1 MGYLYT
7 RKLSIKL
14 NTLKIKTITKGTCT
28 VVNYSANA
36 QFSLIYLLF
45 VSGETST
52 ILLDAKKYNLNLLC
66 NQREHQKLIL
76 SRAIPT

>member
-1 MGYLYT
+1 MGYFYT
-7 RKLSIKL
+7 GKLSIKL
-14 NTLKIKTITKGTCT
+14 NTLKIKTITKGACGKLFI
-28 VVNYSANA
+28 

-66 NQREHQKLIL
+66 N
-76 SRAIPT
+76 